1 MQTRQ
6 NETGFAET
14 GFAVEAGGEVSLV
27 VGDGRRLPLHPVW
40 LRERSRDAEMF
51 DARTSQRLF
60 DPAAL
65 PDDLEIEA
73 AAVEADGALAVRF
86 SDGHAARIAARD
98 LVWDAAAREPG
109 RPRPILWDAKTV
121 AAPYFERDR
130 LIQSARAR
138 DEAADAFA
146 RLGFFIAS
154 GVPCVEG
161 EIERFANLFGPV
173 RATNFGKIFDVRVDS
188 EGNDLA
194 YTGLAL
200 TGHTDNP
207 YRRATPEVQLLHAL
221 INEAAGGESTL
232 ADGFRIAEI
241 IRAEHPEEFRVLTE
255 IETVFRFVDRDIE
268 IASRRPIVQLD
279 AKGDF
284 AAVRYSTR
292 LDYAPPLPPTELA
305 IYYRARRRFGTLAES
320 PRCRFDFRLR
330 AGDLLVMDNTRLL
343 HGRSAYA
350 ESASGRRHLQGCY
363 MDSDSFFGLLQ
374 RSYRREIENGAAA

>member
-1 MQTRQ
+1 MQTQQ
-6 NETGFAET
+6 NET

-109 RPRPILWDAKTV
+109 RPRPILWEAKTV
-121 AAPYFERDR
+121 AAPYFERDQ
-130 LIQSARAR
+130 LTQSARAR

-146 RLGFFIAS
+146 RLGFFIAA

-207 YRRATPEVQLLHAL
+207 YRRATPRSAIAAHARQRS
-221 INEAAGGESTL
+221 GGR
-232 ADGFRIAEI
+232 RI
-241 IRAEHPEEFRVLTE
+241 
-255 IETVFRFVDRDIE
+255 D
-268 IASRRPIVQLD
+268 SRRRLSHR
-279 AKGDF
+279 GDYPRR
-284 AAVRYSTR
+284 ASGGIPR
-292 LDYAPPLPPTELA
+292 LDRNRNGFSLRRPRYRNRLAPPH
-305 IYYRARRRFGTLAES
+305 RAT
-320 PRCRFDFRLR
+320 RCERRLR
-330 AGDLLVMDNTRLL
+330 R
-343 HGRSAYA
+343 
-350 ESASGRRHLQGCY
+350 
-363 MDSDSFFGLLQ
+363 
-374 RSYRREIENGAAA
+374 GAI

>member
-14 GFAVEAGGEVSLV
+14 GFAIEAGGEVSLV

-130 LIQSARAR
+130 LTQSASAR

-154 GVPCVEG
+154 RRSLC
-161 EIERFANLFGPV
+161 RRRNRAFRQFV
-173 RATNFGKIFDVRVDS
+173 RPRAGDQLRENFRC
-188 EGNDLA
+188 A
-194 YTGLAL
+194 
-200 TGHTDNP
+200 
-207 YRRATPEVQLLHAL
+207 
-221 INEAAGGESTL
+221 
-232 ADGFRIAEI
+232 
-241 IRAEHPEEFRVLTE
+241 
-255 IETVFRFVDRDIE
+255 
-268 IASRRPIVQLD
+268 
-279 AKGDF
+279 
-284 AAVRYSTR
+284 
-292 LDYAPPLPPTELA
+292 
-305 IYYRARRRFGTLAES
+305 RRFGRQRFGLHRARLDRTHRQSLS
-320 PRCRFDFRLR
+320 PRD
-330 AGDLLVMDNTRLL
+330 A
-343 HGRSAYA
+343 RSAIA
-350 ESASGRRHLQGCY
+350 ARAHQRSGGRRIRL
-363 MDSDSFFGLLQ
+363 SPTAFASPRL
-374 RSYRREIENGAAA
+374 SAPSIRRNSAF